1 MDYTLV
7 LIDNPAPH
15 VRRVTLNR
23 LTQNVTQAGTATPAA
38 DYPYIGAGGFQRSV
52 VDLWTSMWDLSKPVI
67 AQDGRTITA
76 HSQD

>member
-7 LIDNPAPH
+7 D
-15 VRRVTLNR
+15 R
-23 LTQNVTQAGTATPAA
+23 
-38 DYPYIGAGGFQRSV
+38 
-52 VDLWTSMWDLSKPVI
+52 WTSMWDLSKPVI

>member
-23 LTQNVTQAGTATPAA
+23 LTHNVTQAGTATPAA
-38 DYPYIGAGGFQRSV
+38 DYR
-52 VDLWTSMWDLSKPVI
+52 TSAPADSSAASSI
-67 AQDGRTITA
+67 CGRACGT
-76 HSQD
+76 